1 MTVRRRLFVQY
12 ETNKDKEPLIA
23 LTRKRF
29 TKQRKLKEDNE
40 FARIKIR
47 DWKDAECLA

>member
-1 MTVRRRLFVQY
+1 MRLQF
-12 ETNKDKEPLIA
+12 ETNKDKEPMIA

-40 FARIKIR
+40 DQDKRLER
-47 DWKDAECLA
+47 R